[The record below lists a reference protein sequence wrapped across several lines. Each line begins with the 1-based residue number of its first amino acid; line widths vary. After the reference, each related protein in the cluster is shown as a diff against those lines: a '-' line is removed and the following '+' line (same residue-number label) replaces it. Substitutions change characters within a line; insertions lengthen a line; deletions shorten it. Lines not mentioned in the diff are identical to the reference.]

1 MSSGTAHRPS
11 SQQHTTNGARDATA
25 EAQPLLNQRGRVI
38 QTPDTV
44 RHMPIGLPPEV
55 RQENAMALNKLL
67 ADTITLYS
75 LYKKCHWQVTGHTFY
90 QLHLLFDKHAAEQL
104 ELVDLIAE
112 RVQLLGGVAVGMPHD
127 VAEATSI
134 ERPPAGVE
142 EVPAMIDRL
151 LKAHEQILV
160 ESRQLAKQADDNGDL
175 GTNDLLVSDVTRT
188 NELQTWFVAEHV
200 VDSPVVKINDDSH
213 N

>member
-1 MSSGTAHRPS
+1 MSSGTANRPS
-11 SQQHTTNGARDATA
+11 SQQQSAKGARDASP

-44 RHMPIGLPPEV
+44 RRMPIGLPAEV
-55 RQENAMALNKLL
+55 RQENAMALDKLL

-75 LYKKCHWQVTGHTFY
+75 LYKKCHWQVSGHTFY
-90 QLHLLFDKHAAEQL
+90 QLHLLFDKHAGEQL

-127 VAEATSI
+127 VAEATTI

-142 EVPAMIDRL
+142 EVPTMIDRL
-151 LKAHEQILV
+151 LKAHELILG
-160 ESRQLAKQADDNGDL
+160 EARQLAKRANDNDDI
-175 GTNDLLVSDVTRT
+175 GTNDLLASEVIRT
-188 NELQTWFVAEHV
+188 NELQAWFVAEHV
-200 VDSPVVKINDDSH
+200 VDSPAVKSNDSH

>member
-1 MSSGTAHRPS
+1 MSSGTAHRPG
-11 SQQHTTNGARDATA
+11 SQQHTRGAHDASP

-44 RHMPIGLPPEV
+44 RRMPIGLSAEV
-55 RQENAMALNKLL
+55 RQENALALNKLL

-75 LYKKCHWQVTGHTFY
+75 LYKKCHWQVSGHTFY
-90 QLHLLFDKHAAEQL
+90 QLHLLFDKHADEQL
-104 ELVDLIAE
+104 ALVDLIAE
-112 RVQLLGGVAVGMPHD
+112 RIQLLGGAAVGMPHD

-142 EVPAMIDRL
+142 EVPTMIGRL
-151 LKAHEQILV
+151 LKGHEQILV
-160 ESRQLAKQADDNGDL
+160 DARKLAKRADDNGDL
-175 GTNDLLVSDVTRT
+175 GTNDLLASDVIRT
-188 NELQTWFVAEHV
+188 NELQAWFVAEHV
-200 VDSPVVKINDDSH
+200 VDSPAVKSNDSH

>member
-1 MSSGTAHRPS
+1 MSSGTTHRPS
-11 SQQHTTNGARDATA
+11 SQQQSAKGARDASP

-44 RHMPIGLPPEV
+44 RRMPIGLSAEV
-55 RQENAMALNKLL
+55 RQENAIALNKLL

-75 LYKKCHWQVTGHTFY
+75 LYKKCHWQVSGHTFY
-90 QLHLLFDKHAAEQL
+90 QLHLLFDKHADEQL
-104 ELVDLIAE
+104 ELVDLVAE
-112 RVQLLGGVAVGMPHD
+112 RVQLLGGAAVGMPHD

-142 EVPAMIDRL
+142 EVPTMIDRL

-160 ESRQLAKQADDNGDL
+160 EARKMAKQADDNGDF
-175 GTNDLLVSDVTRT
+175 GTNDLLASDVIRT
-188 NELQTWFVAEHV
+188 NELQTWFIAEHV
-200 VDSPVVKINDDSH
+200 VDSPPVRINDSH